1 MDSTV
6 APPLAAVPEADLD
19 RPMNGTPERAVND
32 APGATSDWY
41 VRLGLSHSRRDD
53 SAGDE
58 LRARGDDERKQETA
72 ARVRWPRIVT
82 AIGNLTWRYNV
93 GAGREVLTM
102 IDDADSE
109 SRVLVVT
116 IIAPGGHRLR
126 VAVNGAELCVRPT
139 PSTVGAADDGQRW
152 ITFEATDDAI
162 AAYALQDWLTH
173 L

>member
-1 MDSTV
+1 
-6 APPLAAVPEADLD
+6 
-19 RPMNGTPERAVND
+19 MNGAPERSIADTREAIND
-32 APGATSDWY
+32 SY
-41 VRLGLSHSRRDD
+41 VRLGLSRLRQEE

-58 LRARGDDERKQETA
+58 LQARGDRERKQETA
-72 ARVRWPRIVT
+72 ARLRWPGIVT
-82 AIGNLTWRYNV
+82 AIGNLTRRYNV

-102 IDDADSE
+102 IDDADGE

-116 IIAPGGHRLR
+116 IMAPGGHTLR
-126 VAVNGAELCVRPT
+126 VAVHGAELCVRPT

-152 ITFEATDDAI
+152 TTFGATDETI

>member
-41 VRLGLSHSRRDD
+41 VRLGLIRSRREE

-58 LRARGDDERKQETA
+58 LRARGDRERKQETA
-72 ARVRWPRIVT
+72 SRLRWPGIVT
-82 AIGNLTWRYNV
+82 AIGNLTRRYNV

-102 IDDADSE
+102 IDDADGE

-116 IIAPGGHRLR
+116 IMAPGGHTLR
-126 VAVNGAELCVRPT
+126 VAVHGAELCVRPT

-152 ITFEATDDAI
+152 TTFGATDETI

>member
-1 MDSTV
+1 MDPTV
-6 APPLAAVPEADLD
+6 PPITVVQAVDVD
-19 RPMNGTPERAVND
+19 RPMNGAPERSIADTREAIND
-32 APGATSDWY
+32 SY
-41 VRLGLSHSRRDD
+41 VRLGLSRSRQEE

-58 LRARGDDERKQETA
+58 LRARGDRERKQETA
-72 ARVRWPRIVT
+72 ARLRWPGIVT
-82 AIGNLTWRYNV
+82 AIGNLTRRYNV

-102 IDDADSE
+102 IDDADGE

-116 IIAPGGHRLR
+116 IMAPGGHTLR
-126 VAVNGAELCVRPT
+126 VAVHGAELCVRPT

-152 ITFEATDDAI
+152 TTFGATDETI